1 MKCVGTLRGGIDM
14 SKIRLADKL
23 TKLLVGSE
31 KLAPEIQS
39 SVRKYVSETGRIDPS
54 ALGKRRLMGDIL
66 IGQKGSLDAVK
77 ARYAQGGMLGPG
89 GLVRGELAL
98 DPKFK
103 ELVKNFKASKGSG
116 KVLNPY
122 SGELVSKSKATQ
134 MLATKGIGQGINP
147 LFLLGFPI
155 SDIKSSLDAPSHEQH
170 GGASGVLGALGSG
183 LGFAAAAPLGL
194 VGGIGASMLG
204 EHLGSAVGSGLD
216 PTAPLLNL
224 ATTNSTRLP
233 RASDVILDATV
244 PR

>member
-1 MKCVGTLRGGIDM
+1 MSKLRMADRLAKFLVGT
-14 SKIRLADKL
+14 
-23 TKLLVGSE
+23 E
-31 KLAPEIQS
+31 KLAPEVQA
-39 SVRKYVSETGRIDPS
+39 SVRKYVSDAGRIDNS
-54 ALGKRRLMGDIL
+54 ALTNRRLMGDIL

-77 ARYAQGGMLGPG
+77 ARYTQGGVLGPG
-89 GLVRGELAL
+89 GLVRGELAI

-103 ELVKNFKASKGSG
+103 ELVKNFKSSKGSD

-122 SGELVSKSKATQ
+122 SGELVSKAKATQ

-155 SDIKSSLDAPSHEQH
+155 ADIKSSLDTPSHEQH

-204 EHLGSAVGSGLD
+204 EHLGAAIGSGLD
-216 PTAPLLNL
+216 PAAPTLNIN
-224 ATTNSTRLP
+224 ASNSTRLP
-233 RASDVILDATV
+233 RASDVILDAAV